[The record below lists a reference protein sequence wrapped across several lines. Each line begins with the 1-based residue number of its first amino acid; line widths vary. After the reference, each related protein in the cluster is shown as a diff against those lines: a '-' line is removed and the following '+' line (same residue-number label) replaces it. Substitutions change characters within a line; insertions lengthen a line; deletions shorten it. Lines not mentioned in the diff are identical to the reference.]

1 MAFWDKS
8 DKHKTVVISTHGFIK
23 KTGKTSKVEMEK
35 AENTR
40 LNYLAEKQNSH
51 ENI

>member
-8 DKHKTVVISTHGFIK
+8 DKLKTVVISTHGFIK
-23 KTGKTSKVEMEK
+23 KTDKTSK
-35 AENTR
+35 AENSR
-40 LNYLAEKQNSH
+40 LNYLAEKQNSL